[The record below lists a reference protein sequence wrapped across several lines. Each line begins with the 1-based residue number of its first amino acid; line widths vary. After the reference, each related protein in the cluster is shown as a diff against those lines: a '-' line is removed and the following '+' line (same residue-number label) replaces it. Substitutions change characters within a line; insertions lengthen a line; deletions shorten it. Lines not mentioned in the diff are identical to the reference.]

1 MPMHSLV
8 RPDGH
13 AIRSA
18 RMELGLKQIELAD
31 RVGTNQPYLSLIENG
46 KTVNRGVIIQ
56 RLADALGREPGELI
70 RNDET

>member
-1 MPMHSLV
+1 
-8 RPDGH
+8 
-13 AIRSA
+13 
-18 RMELGLKQIELAD
+18 MELGLKQIELAD